1 MGNCSNCNRN
11 HMGRNECQERYDM
24 SSSQEFVVGMA
35 YVPWQ
40 YFEHVYEPDR
50 ALQIGTI
57 FPELNK
63 PFLGRKGACR

>member
-1 MGNCSNCNRN
+1 MAEYRTQNMQLNRS
-11 HMGRNECQERYDM
+11 RERDSM
-24 SSSQEFVVGMA
+24 RCFSLAMA

-40 YFEHVYEPDR
+40 SWDKTCDLEK

-63 PFLGRKGACR
+63 PFSGRRGGCR